1 MGTGMP
7 SGSLLGRMQFSGAR
21 NMKWTVDVF
30 ELARE
35 ARRVAGEVESADLVR
50 LAPMLARPEGRIQ
63 FQIHGRTDPAGRS
76 AASLELHGQLKLTCD
91 LCGSELD
98 WTLDPASVGF
108 FFVEDEAQ
116 LSALPISV
124 EGDEPLLGSRHFDLL
139 DLVEDQTILS
149 LPISPRHEH
158 CQRPV
163 QADRGSEDAARR
175 PFATLA
181 VLKRTRT
188 VVK

>member
-1 MGTGMP
+1 
-7 SGSLLGRMQFSGAR
+7 MQFSGAR

-63 FQIHGRTDPAGRS
+63 FQIHGRTDPAGRC

-149 LPISPRHEH
+149 LPISPRHPGCE
-158 CQRPV
+158 RT
-163 QADRGSEDAARR
+163 ARSDQKSDDSR
-175 PFATLA
+175 THPFAQLA
-181 VLKRTRT
+181 ALKRGRT
-188 VVK
+188 DVK

>member
-1 MGTGMP
+1 
-7 SGSLLGRMQFSGAR
+7 
-21 NMKWTVDVF
+21 
-30 ELARE
+30 
-35 ARRVAGEVESADLVR
+35 
-50 LAPMLARPEGRIQ
+50 MLARAEGRIQ
-63 FQIHGRTDPAGRS
+63 FQIHGRTDPAGRC

-149 LPISPRHEH
+149 LPISPRHPGCE
-158 CQRPV
+158 RT
-163 QADRGSEDAARR
+163 ARSDRKSDDSRTH
-175 PFATLA
+175 PFAQLA
-181 VLKRTRT
+181 ALKRGRT
-188 VVK
+188 DVK